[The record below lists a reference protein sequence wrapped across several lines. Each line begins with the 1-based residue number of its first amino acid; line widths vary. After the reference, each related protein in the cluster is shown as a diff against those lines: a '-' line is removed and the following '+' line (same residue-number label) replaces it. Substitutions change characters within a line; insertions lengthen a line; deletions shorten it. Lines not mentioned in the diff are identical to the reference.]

1 MADNGAMICPLCGNV
16 MVSEPN
22 KVKDTPSAIDEWYFC
37 PRCCNEM
44 HVRRMKGEYGRQDD
58 SSR

>member
-1 MADNGAMICPLCGNV
+1 VMICPLCGNA

-22 KVKDTPSAIDEWYFC
+22 KIKDTPSAIDEWYFC

-44 HVRRMKGEYGRQDD
+44 HVRRTKDEDGRQDD